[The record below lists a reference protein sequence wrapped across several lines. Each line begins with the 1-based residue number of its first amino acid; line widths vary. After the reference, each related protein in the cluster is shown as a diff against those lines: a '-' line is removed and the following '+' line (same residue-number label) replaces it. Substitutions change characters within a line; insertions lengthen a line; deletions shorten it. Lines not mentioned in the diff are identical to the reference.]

1 MTKGRPYRFNVVN
14 CEKTNSQF
22 NYGMQPLLYSELE
35 AVGGRPGW
43 TRAGS
48 HISYYKNNFYTDCR
62 VEGKR
67 DREKGDGRK
76 MYYSLAFSVSFPH
89 SGDSCYLAYHYPYS
103 YTMLMVS
110 VCVRACV
117 RVCVFKY
124 CTLYICATNLQCM
137 YIHHTY
143 IRILHSLVTNSVQFD
158 LREAEVS
165 VDHSTILY
173 HHQTLCTTLTG
184 NPCPLITIT
193 SHHPHTHTTPDQG
206 IYMMYVAT
214 VFQTPPY

>member
-35 AVGGRPGW
+35 AVEGRPGW

-62 VEGKR
+62 VEGRR
-67 DREKGDGRK
+67 DRKEGDGRK
-76 MYYSLAFSVSFPH
+76 VYYSLTFSVSFPH

-110 VCVRACV
+110 VCVRVCVRACV
-117 RVCVFKY
+117 CVYFMCYKPSVY
-124 CTLYICATNLQCM
+124 VYTSYV
-137 YIHHTY
+137 HTY
-143 IRILHSLVTNSVQFD
+143 SNSVQFD
-158 LREAEVS
+158 LREAEES

-184 NPCPLITIT
+184 NTCPLITIT

-206 IYMMYVAT
+206 IHK
-214 VFQTPPY
+214 

>member
-62 VEGKR
+62 VEGRR
-67 DREKGDGRK
+67 DRKEGDGRK
-76 MYYSLAFSVSFPH
+76 VYYSLAFSVSFPH

-110 VCVRACV
+110 VCVRVCV
-117 RVCVFKY
+117 RVCV
-124 CTLYICATNLQCM
+124 LYIKNTVHVTVSANV
-137 YIHHTY
+137 YVSYVHTY
-143 IRILHSLVTNSVQFD
+143 YALVGNK
-158 LREAEVS
+158 
-165 VDHSTILY
+165 
-173 HHQTLCTTLTG
+173 LCA
-184 NPCPLITIT
+184 
-193 SHHPHTHTTPDQG
+193 
-206 IYMMYVAT
+206 V
-214 VFQTPPY
+214 